1 MPVSDNNMRLTITL
15 DKRLLEALD
24 TFIDSMNEN
33 LNTNLTR
40 SSVLASGLILYLD
53 YMAQNIDIKLKEK
66 KEKC

>member
-24 TFIDSMNEN
+24 TFIDSMNGN

-53 YMAQNIDIKLKEK
+53 YMAQNIEIKLKEK

>member
-53 YMAQNIDIKLKEK
+53 YMAQNIEIKLKEK

>member
-40 SSVLASGLILYLD
+40 SSVLANGLILYLD